1 MIQIDQGCTQLQ
13 HVSFTLTLLWM
24 VPTGVV
30 QCPTF
35 IVVKGCAALYLL
47 IFPAPLQ
54 LSYICELQLSQFQ
67 LLLLSRGT
75 TVLLGLF
82 VIDPFIYVLSMAAFA
97 APWPWG
103 CKSKILTVWPFINLL
118 LCISIYIYM
127 CLYISLLTPAIVIM
141 HSRQHREGQILNII
155 FFF

>member
-1 MIQIDQGCTQLQ
+1 MVSIFCYKKHPVLCTWHKNTLLIWYLLRGLAQGCTQLQ
-13 HVSFTLTLLWM
+13 HVSFTLTLLRM
-24 VPTGVV
+24 VPIGVV

-47 IFPAPLQ
+47 IFPASLQ

-82 VIDPFIYVLSMAAFA
+82 VITLFPMPNTDSSQFVHLT
-97 APWPWG
+97 
-103 CKSKILTVWPFINLL
+103 KSCLFFNALL
-118 LCISIYIYM
+118 RYH
-127 CLYISLLTPAIVIM
+127 LYYKTFLVTSF
-141 HSRQHREGQILNII
+141 SCHRP
-155 FFF
+155 